1 MSLSSSEYLHSYLR
15 WPNRSNILFFQ
26 YFGSW
31 FNTCKTVDCV
41 KKCGDISYQIKI
53 RSNQARLQFSLW
65 ALPSMIKLI
74 IHSQQWV
81 EPELEISLLKCS
93 EHITPCQWVWVT
105 GAVAL
110 TYAQEKLHLAQT
122 AHQARWGAC
131 CGYES
136 SLLSWLHGIVICLC
150 APGEVINYRVNLGQ
164 P

>member
-1 MSLSSSEYLHSYLR
+1 MLLSSSEYLHSYLR

-65 ALPSMIKLI
+65 ALSSMIKLI

-81 EPELEISLLKCS
+81 DPELEISLLAPYENRTEMFWTHHSVSVSVSYWRCS
-93 EHITPCQWVWVT
+93 INVCAGKATLGTDGTSGQVRGLLWVWVISVVMVT
-105 GAVAL
+105 RHR
-110 TYAQEKLHLAQT
+110 HLFVRPRRG
-122 AHQARWGAC
+122 H
-131 CGYES
+131 
-136 SLLSWLHGIVICLC
+136 
-150 APGEVINYRVNLGQ
+150 
-164 P
+164 